1 MTPTKNDIK
10 QQEVEKNFD
19 FFMSVMPEYTESHG
33 GRYALLRHKKII
45 DFYDTIRDA
54 YTTGER
60 NYNDGLF
67 SIQQVNPRPVD
78 LGAYSH
84 AVHLG

>member
-1 MTPTKNDIK
+1 MTPTKTDIK